1 VPAPDR
7 AGVHAVKR
15 GEVFEVNFEHDT
27 FPIVSTGGLGVS
39 VLLSIKWQLL
49 PLDSSLFLSPPC
61 SFFRLM

>member
-27 FPIVSTGGLGVS
+27 FPIVSNGGDLRVNVRGGAVGVG
-39 VLLSIKWQLL
+39 
-49 PLDSSLFLSPPC
+49 
-61 SFFRLM
+61 

>member
-27 FPIVSTGGLGVS
+27 FPIVSTGGCLTRYNLGGG
-39 VLLSIKWQLL
+39 LLHQRVILT
-49 PLDSSLFLSPPC
+49 F
-61 SFFRLM
+61 